1 MLELG
6 PIFAFGHTF
15 FFARMD
21 SHCRFMRLILAA
33 PDSEML
39 SLQHEEPQQERS
51 SYPKCL
57 GQLVA
62 SHSVCWAQPCQ
73 YPPNPMEKHQDHR
86 AIRICHPSAS
96 PSPIPPASCS
106 LVQSSASQIKRI
118 ESLKCSGRVMEGKKT
133 ISIRGLACGMSLSA
147 GGDKL

>member
-1 MLELG
+1 MRKGRRENKFVGVGSNLRFWPHL
-6 PIFAFGHTF
+6 

-39 SLQHEEPQQERS
+39 SPQHEEPQQERS
-51 SYPKCL
+51 SYLKCL

-73 YPPNPMEKHQDHR
+73 YHTAKNPNVSAEKHCGIRPPNPMEKHQDHR

-106 LVQSSASQIKRI
+106 ELSEAS
-118 ESLKCSGRVMEGKKT
+118 ESNKK
-133 ISIRGLACGMSLSA
+133 
-147 GGDKL
+147 D

>member
-1 MLELG
+1 MRKGRRENKFVGVGSNLRFWPHL
-6 PIFAFGHTF
+6 F
-15 FFARMD
+15 FVRMD

-39 SLQHEEPQQERS
+39 SPQHEEPQQERS

-96 PSPIPPASCS
+96 PSAIPPASCS
-106 LVQSSASQIKRI
+106 ELSDAS
-118 ESLKCSGRVMEGKKT
+118 ESNKK
-133 ISIRGLACGMSLSA
+133 
-147 GGDKL
+147 D